1 MPSQYRLT
9 VDESGYHF
17 RTDSGIKYTAFFTNY
32 SLYDSDGNDHIVYS
46 FGFERDGSYA
56 AKKFKFR
63 YDYKIKNTIIKLIG
77 DFFDR
82 HGENALLYFCYPD
95 DAYARHRSITFARWC
110 YEADCDIEHKC
121 GSVNYEDRPLYGG
134 IPVKKMNPL
143 KSLLMDSFEKHM
155 KEQFGY

>member
-32 SLYDSDGNDHIVYS
+32 SLYDSDGNEHIVYS

-56 AKKFKFR
+56 AKKFEFR

-82 HGENALLYFCYPD
+82 HGENALLYFCYPMMLMPGIEVLRLLGG
-95 DAYARHRSITFARWC
+95 AMRQIVILNINVARLIMRTGHYTVGFS
-110 YEADCDIEHKC
+110 
-121 GSVNYEDRPLYGG
+121 
-134 IPVKKMNPL
+134 
-143 KSLLMDSFEKHM
+143 
-155 KEQFGY
+155 